1 MNRAQFEHAIRA
13 AAAVVGEREVIVIG
27 SQAIHAWIEDDIPE
41 AAMRSMQRSVNQ
53 PIPEPSCRPRLRC
66 MRGMPTLHAL
76 CRRLNTRSDGC
87 RLRLDREL
95 RRKAHEEHRSLNEVA
110 LRALE
115 RGLGMAEE
123 APRHHD
129 LDDLAGTWVDDPEFD
144 RAIEA
149 MDQVDPELW
158 R

>member
-1 MNRAQFEHAIRA
+1 M
-13 AAAVVGEREVIVIG
+13 
-27 SQAIHAWIEDDIPE
+27 
-41 AAMRSMQRSVNQ
+41 
-53 PIPEPSCRPRLRC
+53 
-66 MRGMPTLHAL
+66 
-76 CRRLNTRSDGC
+76 
-87 RLRLDREL
+87 
-95 RRKAHEEHRSLNEVA
+95 A

-115 RGLGMAEE
+115 RGLGLAEE
-123 APRHHD
+123 QPRYHD